1 MSTQKSTTKR
11 KTLTQKF
18 VLLFALLLAILF
30 VVLLAVVQIIA
41 QVYTD
46 KYVNNDILSAH
57 TDVDD
62 EFTALLDEI
71 NYGYTRLSKNDGLSV
86 FLNDLS
92 KEEAQEV
99 FLKIIADSALSD
111 DYINVALSING
122 AYYTVDEKY
131 DRPRNSF
138 VNTLISGGN
147 KLYMGDVSNDGY
159 ITIGRRFQDLAH
171 SLEGYVVF
179 YISQAK
185 INNITELGNLGKGTT
200 RIVDLNLNVI
210 ASSDGNNVGS
220 TIFEGDKYKLNEE
233 TYRININGE
242 STLMAITLIDNQY
255 DMDLYTVSE
264 ISVYSLQKD
273 FIILDIVLAIIAVIA
288 LLASIIISVYLAK
301 RTAKPIKELSSEL
314 ANVDFSSKR
323 SIFKVGTAGD
333 ELYELEKSYNDML
346 ERLFV
351 LMDENKQNMETQRKL
366 EIDALQMQIN
376 PHFLYNTLDAIAWMS
391 KIKKQHEIEWLVM
404 NLAKFFRLSLH
415 KGEKYIKIKEEAELI
430 EHFLEIEK
438 VRFPDTIKYVNNI
451 PEDIGDYL
459 TVKLILQPIAENSIK
474 HGFVGKEGIGTITVS
489 AELDGDDIL
498 ISVSDDG
505 IGFDI
510 PEDFWSRQVDG
521 PNGYGL
527 RNVNERIRLEYGEG
541 YGLTITSQKGVGTT
555 VTARIKK
562 RL

>member
-1 MSTQKSTTKR
+1 MNTRKSTIKR

-18 VLLFALLLAILF
+18 VLIFALLLAILF

-41 QVYTD
+41 QVYTN

-57 TDVDD
+57 ADVDD
-62 EFTALLDEI
+62 EFTSLLDEI
-71 NYGYTRLSKNDGLSV
+71 NYGYTRLSKNDGLSS
-86 FLNDLS
+86 LASELS
-92 KEEAQEV
+92 QDEANAV

-111 DYINVALSING
+111 DYVNVALSVNG
-122 AYYTVDEKY
+122 KYYAVNEQY
-131 DRPRNSF
+131 DKPRKSF
-138 VNTLISGGN
+138 VNTLTNGGN
-147 KLYMGDVSNDGY
+147 KLYIGEVFKDGY
-159 ITIGRRFQDLAH
+159 ISIGRRFQDLAH
-171 SLEGYVVF
+171 GLEGYVVF
-179 YISQAK
+179 YISQEK
-185 INNITELGNLGKGTT
+185 INKTTQLGNLGKGTT
-200 RIVDLNLNVI
+200 RIVDLDFNII
-210 ASSDGNNVGS
+210 ASSDEKSVGS
-220 TIFEGDKYKLNEE
+220 TIFEKDKYKIDEE
-233 TYRININGE
+233 TYRININGKP
-242 STLMAITLIDNQY
+242 TLMAITLIDNQY
-255 DMDLYTVSE
+255 EMDLYIVSE

-273 FIILDIVLAIIAVIA
+273 FFILDIVLAVIAVIA
-288 LLASIIISVYLAK
+288 LTASIILSVYLAK
-301 RTAKPIKELSSEL
+301 RTAKPIKELSVEL
-314 ANVDFSSKR
+314 AKVDFSSER

-333 ELYELEKSYNDML
+333 ELFELEKSYNDML
-346 ERLFV
+346 ERLFM

-415 KGEKYIKIKEEAELI
+415 KGDKYIKIKEEVELV

-451 PEDIGDYL
+451 SEDIGDYL

-474 HGFVGKEGIGTITVS
+474 HGFAGKEGIGTITVS
-489 AELDGDDIL
+489 AELDENDIL

-505 IGFDI
+505 IGFNV

-527 RNVNERIRLEYGEG
+527 RNVNERIKLEYGEG
-541 YGLTITSQKGVGTT
+541 YGLSITSQKGVGTT

-562 RL
+562 RI

>member
-1 MSTQKSTTKR
+1 MSTQKSTTNR

-18 VLLFALLLAILF
+18 VLIFALLLAILF

-41 QVYTD
+41 QMYTD

-71 NYGYTRLSKNDGLSV
+71 NYSYTRLSKNDGLSA
-86 FLNDLS
+86 FLDELS
-92 KEEAQEV
+92 QEESQEA

-122 AYYTVDEKY
+122 AYYAVNEEY

-138 VNTLISGGN
+138 VNTLINGGN
-147 KLYMGDVSNDGY
+147 KLYIGEVSHDGY

-185 INNITELGNLGKGTT
+185 INKITELGNLGKGTT
-200 RIVDLNLNVI
+200 RIVDLDLKVI
-210 ASSDGNNVGS
+210 ASSDGSNVGS

-233 TYRININGE
+233 TYRININGKP
-242 STLMAITLIDNQY
+242 TLMAVTLIDNQY

-273 FIILDIVLAIIAVIA
+273 FFILDIVLAIIAVIA
-288 LLASIIISVYLAK
+288 LSASIIISVYLAK

-314 ANVDFSSKR
+314 AKVDFSSKR

-346 ERLFV
+346 ERLFM

-498 ISVSDDG
+498 ISVADDG
-505 IGFDI
+505 VGFDI
-510 PEDFWSRQVDG
+510 PEDFWSRRVDG

-541 YGLTITSQKGVGTT
+541 YGLTIISQKGVGTT